1 MNIQIKT
8 KGGLTTTD
16 AITEYVNKRCE
27 SLEKF
32 TVNDPTAFAVVELS
46 RTTEHHKHGDIFRA
60 EIHITGKNISKNGG
74 KNSDIFV
81 SAERED
87 LYAAIDAVRDEAVR
101 ELSSAKAKRTTL
113 VRRGGAKV
121 KAMIKGIFN

>member
-1 MNIQIKT
+1 M
-8 KGGLTTTD
+8 TD
-16 AITEYVNKRCE
+16 AIRDYVAKRCE

-32 TVNDPTAFAVVELS
+32 VANDPTVFVVVELE
-46 RTTEHHKHGDIFRA
+46 RTTGHHKQGVIFRS
-60 EIHITGKNISKNGG
+60 EIHITGKQVGANGEV
-74 KNSDIFV
+74 FV

-101 ELSSAKAKRTTL
+101 ELSSAKSKRSTL

-121 KAMIKGIFN
+121 KNMIKGFFN